1 MGELIKEERKVGIIL
16 SESDTNS
23 GEDEESTEDVNHLE
37 NAYKSL
43 RENESLSMEEKNSLI
58 DFVDRTVTCTLNPQ
72 LAAKMIDVNKTREDG
87 LKIIEIVKEVQIHH
101 HTKSCKKH
109 GCTSACRFRFPKF
122 PMWKTIIT
130 KSQVYDEN
138 EDAKNEREEKNKKV
152 LENVM
157 TVLEAEEV
165 IEEIM
170 SEYNKD
176 MESIDEYRERQRATE
191 R

>member
-23 GEDEESTEDVNHLE
+23 EEDDNSTEDVNHLE

-43 RENESLSMEEKNSLI
+43 RENESLSTEEENALI
-58 DFVDRTVTCTLNPQ
+58 DFVDRTVTCTLNPE

-138 EDAKNEREEKNKKV
+138 EDSKKKNRKKRENEKTRGEWRERKIKEIHKGKERKRVREEN
-152 LENVM
+152 
-157 TVLEAEEV
+157 
-165 IEEIM
+165 I
-170 SEYNKD
+170 
-176 MESIDEYRERQRATE
+176 ID
-191 R
+191 